1 MLRLSRRR
9 RIKVASSV
17 RSALQRYFGDGCRA
31 AIVAPLVALAGLAG
45 CTRQPAIAPALAT
58 TLAPALGGAVDGPES
73 LTLAE
78 FKGFLLNAL
87 LIPLLDDDT
96 PSRWVDPW
104 FVTTSSIAL
113 ACNGARV
120 SVDGKPLAAGD
131 RVPPIAFTLRWE
143 MDRCSAL
150 NEAVWLSGAV
160 ELLVFHD
167 GDSYSASVRPEMLR
181 VVSGVGD
188 EVLRK
193 PFSATTPLHGPAPR

>member
-1 MLRLSRRR
+1 M
-9 RIKVASSV
+9 
-17 RSALQRYFGDGCRA
+17 
-31 AIVAPLVALAGLAG
+31 
-45 CTRQPAIAPALAT
+45 TR
-58 TLAPALGGAVDGPES
+58 APALGGAADGPRG
-73 LTLAE
+73 LTIAE

-96 PSRWVDPW
+96 PPRWVDPW

-113 ACNGARV
+113 DCAGARV
-120 SVDGKPLAAGD
+120 SVDGKPLVAGA
-131 RVPPIAFTLRWE
+131 RVPPTAFTLRWE

-188 EVLRK
+188 EILSV
-193 PFSATTPLHGPAPR
+193 PFSASTSLVAPALR